1 MPGDDE
7 LGAVLRELRTVRRLT
22 LAAVARHAGCTP
34 SLLSY
39 VESGHRQ
46 LQPWL
51 AEELDR
57 IYETGGVVSS
67 LVRKFGSRFNK
78 KPGSRVSNS
87 GVFVVSLP
95 NGGASMPLSRR
106 ELVTALGVG
115 IVGGTS
121 LGQFERL
128 LDGIKPDSGLLRYF
142 EDAFNGFQEAAR
154 ILAPRHLM
162 DGLLGNVAILD
173 GLRRRA
179 ADSDRSQYSALQ
191 ARYAESLSWLSEEAG
206 DLPGAMYWV
215 DRASQWAH
223 AANWPAMTKYNFIRR
238 SMMVISFSDD
248 GHRAIDQARH
258 VLDMPDSSPRMK
270 GLAAKQIAF
279 GYALAQDRNASR
291 HVLDAAMDWLAQP

>member
-1 MPGDDE
+1 MPGDAE
-7 LGAVLRELRTVRRLT
+7 LGAVLRELRAARRLT
-22 LAAVARHAGCTP
+22 LAVVARQAGCAP

-46 LQPWL
+46 LQSWL

-67 LVRKFGSRFNK
+67 LAQKFGSRLNEH
-78 KPGSRVSNS
+78 PGSRVPSS
-87 GVFVVSLP
+87 DVFVISLP
-95 NGGASMPLSRR
+95 KGGISMPLSRR
-106 ELVTALGVG
+106 ELVAALGIG

-128 LDGIKPDSGLLRYF
+128 LADTNPDSDLLRYF
-142 EDAFNGFQEAAR
+142 EDAFDGFQEAAR

-179 ADSDRSQYSALQ
+179 AKSNRRQYSALQ

-223 AANWPAMTKYNFIRR
+223 AATGQR
-238 SMMVISFSDD
+238 
-248 GHRAIDQARH
+248 
-258 VLDMPDSSPRMK
+258 
-270 GLAAKQIAF
+270 
-279 GYALAQDRNASR
+279 
-291 HVLDAAMDWLAQP
+291 